1 MKEYHDKLTLAVR
14 ASTMPLETKSV
25 SNLDVD
31 EVSWNLNDTEELEN
45 IADTLIADIKS
56 KEASLEQ
63 TKQQVNALV
72 QNCKKC
78 K

>member
-1 MKEYHDKLTLAVR
+1 
-14 ASTMPLETKSV
+14 MPLETKSV

-63 TKQQVNALV
+63 TKQQVNSLV

>member
-1 MKEYHDKLTLAVR
+1 
-14 ASTMPLETKSV
+14 MPLETKSV

-31 EVSWNLNDTEELEN
+31 EVSWNLNDTGELEN

>member
-1 MKEYHDKLTLAVR
+1 
-14 ASTMPLETKSV
+14 MPLETKSV

>member
-1 MKEYHDKLTLAVR
+1 
-14 ASTMPLETKSV
+14 MPLETKSV

-45 IADTLIADIKS
+45 IADMLIADIKS

-72 QNCKKC
+72 QACKKC